1 MDRRTLDDEA
11 GETSPAVKR
20 RRLSDYRIRR
30 FRLNYR
36 CQKTMLRPGDYID
49 DYCSRC
55 KRGMDHA
62 VVSVKGEEA
71 DRVRCRTCDYE
82 HPYRKNRGGK
92 KEMTNKDAFD
102 QVLAS
107 VMGSLPSST
116 PVKKPKR
123 K

>member
-1 MDRRTLDDEA
+1 M
-11 GETSPAVKR
+11 
-20 RRLSDYRIRR
+20 
-30 FRLNYR
+30 
-36 CQKTMLRPGDYID
+36 RPGDYID

-55 KRGMDHA
+55 KRGMDHS

-92 KEMTNKDAFD
+92 KEMSAKDAFD

-107 VMGSLPSST
+107 VMDSLPSSE
-116 PVKKPKR
+116 PKKSKR